1 MMPAW
6 PIIST
11 RTRIAQQQAK
21 LEEQLDEVR
30 DAFGGGSDI
39 KFYGN
44 IATRYQIEVPKQY
57 LSGGNSAVDREMVT
71 L

>member
-1 MMPAW
+1 M
-6 PIIST
+6 
-11 RTRIAQQQAK
+11 
-21 LEEQLDEVR
+21 R

>member
-1 MMPAW
+1 MLHAW

-11 RTRIAQQQAK
+11 RTRIAHQAK